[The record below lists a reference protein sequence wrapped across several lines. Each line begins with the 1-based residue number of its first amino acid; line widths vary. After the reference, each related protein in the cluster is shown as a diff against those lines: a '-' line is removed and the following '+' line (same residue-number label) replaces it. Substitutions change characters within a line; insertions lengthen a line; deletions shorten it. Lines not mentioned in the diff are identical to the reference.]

1 VLHLY
6 TSTRNNLII
15 ISSGARSA
23 LPMVV
28 APDAIVECF
37 SDIVS
42 KIVSCIVGANR
53 FSLLSCHS
61 LSINRHIQYLS
72 SIRICRVCR
81 WSCIFFMMSVAKFL
95 YMSHKLSANRFVGS
109 AVILYFPCPLVGCR
123 FLSLRHVS
131 AHVPSPR
138 RYIRG
143 EWGFVLFTSSLSLP
157 PPPLSISAPYSS
169 PA

>member
-6 TSTRNNLII
+6 TSTQNNLII
-15 ISSGARSA
+15 ISSGARSV

-28 APDAIVECF
+28 APEAIVECF

-42 KIVSCIVGANR
+42 KISSCIVGANY
-53 FSLLSCHS
+53 FSLFSCHT
-61 LSINRHIQYLS
+61 LSTNRHIQHLS
-72 SIRICRVCR
+72 SIRICRVYH

-95 YMSHKLSANRFVGS
+95 YTSHKLSANHFVGS

-123 FLSLRHVS
+123 FLSLHHVS
-131 AHVPSPR
+131 AHIPSPR

-143 EWGFVLFTSSLSLP
+143 EWGFALFTSSLSPP
-157 PPPLSISAPYSS
+157 PPPLSISVPCSS